1 MPSLT
6 LQILSLLSLLAIT
19 ATVVSAQ
26 TQLITCGNNN
36 PPSSNRT
43 TYRLTFQ
50 YTLNY
55 NFLESTPQAAA
66 QVCQYTGPMV
76 SHALGDDVSGPTTAL
91 RIVRLDTGDQLGY
104 DAAGVVFSA
113 PSWGGEIL
121 ALQVL
126 TPSSPFYNHPDK
138 VVRSLAAQVDPSF
151 GVRLGEF
158 TIS

>member
-6 LQILSLLSLLAIT
+6 LHILSFLSLLAIT

-36 PPSSNRT
+36 NPPSSNWT
-43 TYRLTFQ
+43 TYRLTFR

-91 RIVRLDTGDQLGY
+91 QIVHLDTGDQLGY
-104 DAAGVVFSA
+104 DAELGLRSPRFAGPDAVVA
-113 PSWGGEIL
+113 
-121 ALQVL
+121 VL
-126 TPSSPFYNHPDK
+126 
-138 VVRSLAAQVDPSF
+138 
-151 GVRLGEF
+151 
-158 TIS
+158 